1 MSKPHILEFDISANQ
16 PFSLNQHVSIQASAG
31 TGKTYSL
38 TTVVAR
44 LVAEQGLRADQ
55 LLLMTF
61 TNEATA
67 ELKQSTRTRCI
78 EALQALRGVISAPS
92 WTEHM
97 QSSDVVKEASIRH
110 LEQFLSRYD
119 EVTIST
125 IHGFC
130 QTVMRQAGLSG
141 LVPTEFEVVT
151 SIDDIIDQTITD
163 VLAEQLA
170 NDPLYLWSPAGKD
183 ASGATSIKRITSAL
197 SHVRKAVTT
206 VLNNEGAITLP
217 AKIGSPL
224 QIGTPESGD
233 TTANTYAQKI
243 ADTVRLIVQEI
254 KDRCITSGIVT
265 YNDMINLVAT
275 ALTSSSSDS
284 TTLATQ
290 LARQYP
296 VIMIDE
302 FQDTDVMQWAI
313 FQRIFEVS
321 NGETSLVTVGDP
333 KQAIYRFRGAD
344 VNVYLSAV
352 DHSTERY
359 ELPTNYRSDKPLL
372 DALHVL
378 MEKEYFDNN
387 RQVPFM
393 EVRPD
398 PNREFSAL
406 RVNKRD
412 TGSPNSAHEAPLE
425 IRYLPND
432 IPIKLSA
439 DQKNDL
445 VTTDLVDRIITMLE
459 CDNIVEKSGDTETVR
474 PVATSDIAVLVR
486 GHRHGAA
493 VHHKLTAAGISAV
506 RLRAGSV
513 FDTEASRQMK
523 MLLRALAH
531 PSRAQFVRAYAL
543 SWFGGMT
550 EDGLQSSDIN
560 DLIDL
565 QRECAEF
572 ADHLHRNGFTALYLA
587 YRNNSS
593 FLSRILSLDDGLR
606 HLTDLDHIVDV
617 LASHP
622 QFASSVGPLECLEV
636 LTDLIEGAEEES
648 DEQVR
653 RIETDQKAVRIMTI
667 HASKGLQFPIVF
679 LPTLFYPAKREQ
691 SHPVMFPASL
701 STSAHDERVI
711 DLPSAFGVS
720 DSKDKKIYPRDWVYV
735 ASDTDGVTE
744 DAIASWDKRKQATQD
759 DIDADNRRLFYVAM
773 TRAQHKIVGYWYP
786 GQTTPIDPFSN
797 AMARALELSKP
808 PTTSLALATAF
819 EELAARSDDNLIGIE
834 LTTEPRELP
843 KLRVTDDSDD
853 DANENNEGDG
863 TISAA
868 TFVRPSSDVLTFG
881 FGRWS
886 YSSITRRLKAGSLS
900 TKRQAE
906 QEATSGVG
914 DESDVETTTTVAPT
928 PFAWNGLPAGSG
940 FGDAVHSVFDH
951 IDPAAANLREHVL
964 EHVTSTFASWGP
976 DLDRDALT
984 DALVANIHVT
994 LDRDFAGKSL
1004 ADLGQRHRLSEMKF
1018 DFPLPADDGV
1028 KLSQLVDIIVNDPNI
1043 SNVARTYFEKLH
1055 GSAGAQTQIAGFMN
1069 GSIDAVFRI
1078 QDGAD
1083 RFIVCDY
1090 KSNRLHY
1097 DTDTDPVARYNNAS
1111 MEAKMLEDGYFF
1123 QALIYSLALHRYLK
1137 QRVANYD
1144 FDTHFGGVAY
1154 LFLRGLDGSVDDTGA
1169 LRGYYRW
1176 MPSKQTVL
1184 QLDDIFTE
1192 ELI

>member
-1 MSKPHILEFDISANQ
+1 MTEETISEFNINAKQ
-16 PFSLNQHVSIQASAG
+16 PFTLKQHVSIQASAG

-38 TTVVAR
+38 TTAIAR

-67 ELKQSTRTRCI
+67 ELKQSTRTRCM

-97 QSSDVVKEASIRH
+97 QSSEEAKQASIRH

-141 LVPTEFEVVT
+141 LVPTEFEVVA
-151 SIDDIIDQTITD
+151 SIDDVIDQTITD
-163 VLAEQLA
+163 VLAEKLA
-170 NDPLYLWSPAGKD
+170 EDPLYLWSDSAKD
-183 ASGATSIKRITSAL
+183 PSGSTSVKRINSTL
-197 SHVRKAVTT
+197 NHVRQSVTT
-206 VLNNEGAITLP
+206 VLNNEGAVTLP
-217 AKIGSPL
+217 VPL
-224 QIGTPESGD
+224 GTPLEIGLPNSEIKE
-233 TTANTYAQKI
+233 ANKYAQRI

-254 KDRCITSGIVT
+254 KDRCMAYGIVT
-265 YNDMINLVAT
+265 YNDMINLVAA
-275 ALTSSSSDS
+275 ALTSTSNDS
-284 TTLATQ
+284 TTLAAQ
-290 LARQYP
+290 LSRQYP

-302 FQDTDVMQWAI
+302 FQDTDSMQWAI
-313 FQRIFEVS
+313 FKRIFEAS

-352 DHSTERY
+352 DHSKERY
-359 ELPTNYRSDKPLL
+359 QLPTNYRSDKPLL
-372 DALHVL
+372 DALDAVL
-378 MEKEYFDNN
+378 RNQFFDNQEKVKFVPVGVDPQ
-387 RQVPFM
+387 RQSPGLKIGSRGS
-393 EVRPD
+393 RPAD
-398 PNREFSAL
+398 VAL
-406 RVNKRD
+406 
-412 TGSPNSAHEAPLE
+412 SCPLE
-425 IRYLPND
+425 IRY
-432 IPIKLSA
+432 IPIDTPNKLDA
-439 DQKNDL
+439 KQKFDL
-445 VTTDLVDRIITMLE
+445 IAADLVDRIITMLE
-459 CDNIVEKSGDTETVR
+459 CDEVIEKTGDGEVTR
-474 PVATSDIAVLVR
+474 PVTTSDIAVLVR
-486 GHRHGAA
+486 GHHHGAV
-493 VHHKLTAAGISAV
+493 VHQKLTAAGIPAV

-550 EDGLQSSDIN
+550 ELDLQKSDV
-560 DLIDL
+560 DVLIEL
-565 QRECAEF
+565 QRECAEL

-587 YRNNSS
+587 YRNRSK
-593 FLSRILSLDDGLR
+593 FLSHLLSLDDGLR
-606 HLTDLDHIVDV
+606 HLTDLDHIADV
-617 LASHP
+617 LSSRP

-679 LPTLFYPAKREQ
+679 LPTLFHPSRRDQ

-701 STSAHDERVI
+701 STSASDERVI

-720 DSKDKKIYPRDWVYV
+720 DDKNKKIYPRDWVFV
-735 ASDTDGVTE
+735 PADKKGIVE
-744 DAIASWDKRKQATQD
+744 KAIATWDDRKEAALD

-786 GQTTPIDPFSN
+786 GKNEPIDPFINSVQ
-797 AMARALELSKP
+797 RALQLSTPPTKARDIEAAFEILSERSNGNLVAIQIPAKP
-808 PTTSLALATAF
+808 PVAASYQAADTKNTN
-819 EELAARSDDNLIGIE
+819 EESKESISPAVFGRDADD
-834 LTTEPRELP
+834 
-843 KLRVTDDSDD
+843 VS
-853 DANENNEGDG
+853 
-863 TISAA
+863 
-868 TFVRPSSDVLTFG
+868 VYG

-886 YSSITRRLKAGSLS
+886 YSSVTRRLKAGSLDKARL
-900 TKRQAE
+900 TEPDAM
-906 QEATSGVG
+906 SGVG
-914 DESDVETTTTVAPT
+914 DEFDVDTATTVSNT
-928 PFAWNGLPAGSG
+928 PFIWNGLPAGAG

-951 IDPAAANLREHVL
+951 IDPAASDLRNHVFDV
-964 EHVTSTFASWGP
+964 VTSTFASWGSE
-976 DLDRDALT
+976 LDRDVLT
-984 DALVANIHVT
+984 DALVTNIHVK

-1018 DFPLPADDGV
+1018 DFPLPSADGV
-1028 KLSQLVDIIVNDPNI
+1028 KLSQLVDVITNDPNL
-1043 SNVARTYFEKLH
+1043 SDTARAYFDKLRD
-1055 GSAGAQTQIAGFMN
+1055 SAGAQTQIAGFMN

-1078 QDGAD
+1078 TGDHD

-1090 KSNRLHY
+1090 KSNKLHY
-1097 DTDTDPVARYNNAS
+1097 DTDADPIARYDTPS

-1123 QALIYSLALHRYLK
+1123 QALIYSVALHRYLK
-1137 QRVANYD
+1137 QRVINYD

-1154 LFLRGLDGSVDDTGA
+1154 LFLRGLNGTVDSAG
-1169 LRGYYRW
+1169 LLHGYFRW
-1176 MPSKQTVL
+1176 MPAKKTIM
-1184 QLDDIFTE
+1184 QLDEIFTE
-1192 ELI
+1192 ELV

>member
-1 MSKPHILEFDISANQ
+1 
-16 PFSLNQHVSIQASAG
+16 
-31 TGKTYSL
+31 
-38 TTVVAR
+38 
-44 LVAEQGLRADQ
+44 
-55 LLLMTF
+55 
-61 TNEATA
+61 
-67 ELKQSTRTRCI
+67 
-78 EALQALRGVISAPS
+78 
-92 WTEHM
+92 
-97 QSSDVVKEASIRH
+97 
-110 LEQFLSRYD
+110 
-119 EVTIST
+119 
-125 IHGFC
+125 
-130 QTVMRQAGLSG
+130 
-141 LVPTEFEVVT
+141 
-151 SIDDIIDQTITD
+151 
-163 VLAEQLA
+163 
-170 NDPLYLWSPAGKD
+170 
-183 ASGATSIKRITSAL
+183 
-197 SHVRKAVTT
+197 
-206 VLNNEGAITLP
+206 
-217 AKIGSPL
+217 
-224 QIGTPESGD
+224 
-233 TTANTYAQKI
+233 
-243 ADTVRLIVQEI
+243 
-254 KDRCITSGIVT
+254 
-265 YNDMINLVAT
+265 
-275 ALTSSSSDS
+275 
-284 TTLATQ
+284 
-290 LARQYP
+290 
-296 VIMIDE
+296 
-302 FQDTDVMQWAI
+302 
-313 FQRIFEVS
+313 
-321 NGETSLVTVGDP
+321 
-333 KQAIYRFRGAD
+333 
-344 VNVYLSAV
+344 
-352 DHSTERY
+352 
-359 ELPTNYRSDKPLL
+359 
-372 DALHVL
+372 
-378 MEKEYFDNN
+378 
-387 RQVPFM
+387 
-393 EVRPD
+393 
-398 PNREFSAL
+398 
-406 RVNKRD
+406 
-412 TGSPNSAHEAPLE
+412 
-425 IRYLPND
+425 
-432 IPIKLSA
+432 
-439 DQKNDL
+439 
-445 VTTDLVDRIITMLE
+445 
-459 CDNIVEKSGDTETVR
+459 
-474 PVATSDIAVLVR
+474 
-486 GHRHGAA
+486 
-493 VHHKLTAAGISAV
+493 
-506 RLRAGSV
+506 
-513 FDTEASRQMK
+513 
-523 MLLRALAH
+523 
-531 PSRAQFVRAYAL
+531 
-543 SWFGGMT
+543 
-550 EDGLQSSDIN
+550 
-560 DLIDL
+560 
-565 QRECAEF
+565 
-572 ADHLHRNGFTALYLA
+572 
-587 YRNNSS
+587 
-593 FLSRILSLDDGLR
+593 
-606 HLTDLDHIVDV
+606 
-617 LASHP
+617 
-622 QFASSVGPLECLEV
+622 
-636 LTDLIEGAEEES
+636 
-648 DEQVR
+648 
-653 RIETDQKAVRIMTI
+653 
-667 HASKGLQFPIVF
+667 
-679 LPTLFYPAKREQ
+679 
-691 SHPVMFPASL
+691 
-701 STSAHDERVI
+701 
-711 DLPSAFGVS
+711 
-720 DSKDKKIYPRDWVYV
+720 
-735 ASDTDGVTE
+735 
-744 DAIASWDKRKQATQD
+744 
-759 DIDADNRRLFYVAM
+759 
-773 TRAQHKIVGYWYP
+773 
-786 GQTTPIDPFSN
+786 
-797 AMARALELSKP
+797 MARALELSKP